1 MGGLTLAR
9 FLGLGG
15 MLLWWLLSLMACSPS
30 ATSTNQSSDTLTIQP
45 GGWTVADP
53 FNQDVQEAARFAVQ
67 TQSMRTHSR
76 LIYKDL
82 KSAQTQVVAG
92 QNFQMNLTIIDHGL
106 SRSAA
111 VSVWKDLH
119 NQYSLTHWQ
128 WSQDALAVTASP

>member
-9 FLGLGG
+9 LSGHGG

-30 ATSTNQSSDTLTIQP
+30 ATSPNQTRDTLTVQA
-45 GGWTVADP
+45 GGWMEADP

-92 QNFQMNLTIIDHGL
+92 QNFQMNLTVIDHGL

-111 VSVWKDLH
+111 VSVWKNLH

-128 WSQDALAVTASP
+128 WSQDALAVTANP